1 MYGFEWSVTIALITW
16 FYCHTRKVRGDTA
29 VIVVCFLAFMVFS
42 LVYASVVISPVGHS
56 VSASLLHSTLLIAT
70 HIFAA
75 LVLTVLYRVSPFH
88 PLYAIPGP
96 FWYKISSMR
105 LAYTTS
111 TGKRHLVIKGLH
123 EKYGNFVRT
132 GPNMLSINSANAV
145 SQIYTQANCM
155 DKSDAYVLGRQKN
168 VGLFFLPQR
177 EKHNSRKKS
186 WAPAFSPSA
195 LASYHP
201 CVERRAKALQ
211 ACIERR
217 MNPVSKSVNLTE
229 CFQHWAYDLMG
240 DIVFGGSNRLEL
252 MEEGDPSKYVNAV
265 QLATIGFEIL
275 GEVPWLFDI
284 LWHLPATGNL
294 HTFEKRAGQMM
305 KVRQQD
311 NHGPHNDIAAHLLG
325 EVGSHSVNLT
335 DGELAVDGSLAI
347 TAGSDSTSSIMSF
360 IFYFLTSNPD
370 KFNRLRKEL
379 DEAFPTGT
387 PLTFGGLS
395 NLAYLNAVID
405 ESLRL
410 GTPFPGL
417 PRVVPKGG
425 SLHRWRQ
432 NPCRNYHQRSSVHTT
447 DHC

>member
-1 MYGFEWSVTIALITW
+1 
-16 FYCHTRKVRGDTA
+16 
-29 VIVVCFLAFMVFS
+29 MVFS

-123 EKYGNFVRT
+123 EKYGIFVRT
-132 GPNMLSINSANAV
+132 GPNMLSINSSNAV

-155 DKSDAYVLGRQKN
+155 DKSDAEKN
-168 VGLFFLPQR
+168 ITLVKVMG
-177 EKHNSRKKS
+177 
-186 WAPAFSPSA
+186 A
-195 LASYHP
+195 
-201 CVERRAKALQ
+201 CVQ
-211 ACIERR
+211 SIC
-217 MNPVSKSVNLTE
+217 
-229 CFQHWAYDLMG
+229 
-240 DIVFGGSNRLEL
+240 EL

-379 DEAFPTGT
+379 DEAFPYRNTTHIRRLVQPCLSECCDRRIIASWNAFPRVAPSCSERGES
-387 PLTFGGLS
+387 PSMASESLPELSSAFQHTFIPERWMEPQYTTNRLALMCFSFGPFSCLGR
-395 NLAYLNAVID
+395 NLAIQELRFTTAHLVLTLD
-405 ESLRL
+405 FSFPKHFDPSL
-410 GTPFPGL
+410 F
-417 PRVVPKGG
+417 
-425 SLHRWRQ
+425 
-432 NPCRNYHQRSSVHTT
+432 RSSVLGIRTT
-447 DHC
+447 LFTYPLLVTARRR